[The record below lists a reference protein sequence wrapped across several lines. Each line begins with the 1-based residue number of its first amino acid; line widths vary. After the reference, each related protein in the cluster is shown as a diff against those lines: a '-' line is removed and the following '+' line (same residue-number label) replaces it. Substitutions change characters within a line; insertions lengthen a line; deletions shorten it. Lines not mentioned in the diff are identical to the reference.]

1 MPQNVPVFSNP
12 ISEHVAVF
20 VIFFF
25 ALTFIFAWV
34 YTRINR
40 SILSI
45 YLSLTFISWAFFMAV
60 FLREHDVPLS
70 GGIFIVYPVIGIFLI
85 SATAALTAIL
95 AEKLRQWKVEDSF
108 IYAGDRDKI
117 NRNFTMGLAVVILIA
132 TSIIYKLPFLLF
144 HNWMGTRFM
153 GFGGFVANLLLLAM
167 AVLAGYLVPKII
179 PWELH
184 KEEILSGST
193 EKKLAP
199 FLSVRGDASK
209 FELVLIVIS
218 FLFSMSMVVLATK
231 ARKEAADY
239 IGFFLFALIAALYI
253 RKEILSEALP
263 DKTQAQKDPEQEV

>member
-1 MPQNVPVFSNP
+1 MPNAPMFTNP
-12 ISEHVAVF
+12 ISQHVAVF

-25 ALTFIFAWV
+25 ALTFIFVWV

-40 SILSI
+40 SILSV
-45 YLSLTFISWAFFMAV
+45 YLSISFIIWAFFMAV
-60 FLREHDVPLS
+60 FLREHDVPLT
-70 GGIFIVYPVIGIFLI
+70 GGIFLVFPVIGLYLV

-95 AEKLRQWKVEDSF
+95 AEKLHQWKVEDSF

-117 NRNFTMGLAVVILIA
+117 NRNFTMGLAVVLLIA
-132 TSIIYKLPFLLF
+132 TSIFYKLPFILF
-144 HNWMGTRFM
+144 NSWMGTRIPFA
-153 GFGGFVANLLLLAM
+153 GGFLANLLLLAL

-179 PWELH
+179 PWELQ
-184 KEEILSGST
+184 KEEILSGSS
-193 EKKLAP
+193 EKKLTP

-239 IGFFLFALIAALYI
+239 VGFLLFAIIAALYI
-253 RKEILSEALP
+253 RKEILSDALP
-263 DKTQAQKDPEQEV
+263 DKTQAQKDPE